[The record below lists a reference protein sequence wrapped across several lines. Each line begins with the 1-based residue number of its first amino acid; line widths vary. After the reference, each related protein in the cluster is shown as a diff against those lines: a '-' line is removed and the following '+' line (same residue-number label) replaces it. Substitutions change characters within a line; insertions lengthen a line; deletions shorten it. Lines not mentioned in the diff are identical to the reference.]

1 MERSFTNPLYDASNQ
16 PRMDQDSHDPTYEQ
30 LDDLNSSE
38 HSFINPQY
46 NDSTEQHNSSDS
58 LTTSIRSPDSTVDH
72 HYSTLEQ
79 PEQEHNYQVLDGPVG
94 DQREATTDKEE
105 SNISAEDKGQDS
117 SDTERNDIV
126 DSQDFDDLLSS
137 S

>member
-1 MERSFTNPLYDASNQ
+1 
-16 PRMDQDSHDPTYEQ
+16 MDQDSHDPTYEQ

-58 LTTSIRSPDSTVDH
+58 LTISIRSPDSTVDH

-79 PEQEHNYQVLDGPVG
+79 PEQEHNYHVLDGPVG
-94 DQREATTDKEE
+94 DQRENTTDKEE
-105 SNISAEDKGQDS
+105 SNISAEAKGQDS

>member
-16 PRMDQDSHDPTYEQ
+16 PQIDQDSHDPTYEQ

-58 LTTSIRSPDSTVDH
+58 HTTSIRSPDSTADH

-79 PEQEHNYQVLDGPVG
+79 PEQEHDYHVLDGPMG
-94 DQREATTDKEE
+94 DQRETITDKEE
-105 SNISAEDKGQDS
+105 SNISAEDQGQES
-117 SDTERNDIV
+117 LDTERSHIV